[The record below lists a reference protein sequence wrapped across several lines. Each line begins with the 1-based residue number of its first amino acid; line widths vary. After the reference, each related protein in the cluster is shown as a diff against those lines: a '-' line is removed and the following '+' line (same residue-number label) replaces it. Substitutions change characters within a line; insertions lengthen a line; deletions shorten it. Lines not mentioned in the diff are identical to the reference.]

1 LINTLIQ
8 FFYGALNPMADGIYI
23 VCQRIAY
30 ALFTIAL
37 VAGVL
42 QRHQGA
48 NPKQLLLLFASLFVA
63 IVCVTLMPDLLKHP
77 DGLMWEIGDGV
88 SDAVKK
94 SNLNAYASF
103 SDEVRS
109 NALPGT
115 GWFYAALAKGWMNG
129 MSNLT
134 SALSALM
141 RILQVG
147 LITFGYAISPLFC
160 AMATWSVTR
169 NAAIKFFST
178 LVGFF
183 LWGLVWRFVDAGA
196 LAIVGN
202 ANSTGPLALLTWNL
216 TTLFILIGY
225 ALGPFFMTKLFT
237 AGTSGL
243 GHMAG
248 HTGTHIATSSGRSA
262 FGAIKNAV
270 MKGLKTAATVGA
282 GTAAAMAT
290 GGTSAVAQ
298 AGIKAG
304 TTTAGVATKAA
315 TAAASSATGPVGV
328 GETATAGK
336 ASITRTS
343 PNTFTM
349 GGSEHN
355 GDPNNATDLNRA
367 FNATTFS
374 SSEKSAIRMAMSAR
388 NTPPPR
394 DLKKEKNQ
402 QVTQEFPV

>member
-1 LINTLIQ
+1 MDTLIQ
-8 FFYGALNPMADGIYI
+8 VIYDTLIPMADGIYV

-37 VAGVL
+37 IAGVL

-63 IVCVTLMPDLLKHP
+63 VVCVTLMPDWLKHP
-77 DGLMWEIGDGV
+77 YGLMWEIGDGISETV
-88 SDAVKK
+88 RK
-94 SNLNAYASF
+94 SNYAAYKDLAKSVQE
-103 SDEVRS
+103 S
-109 NALPGT
+109 APTGT
-115 GWFYAALAKGWMNG
+115 GWLYAALSQFWYIQIDNI
-129 MSNLT
+129 T
-134 SALSALM
+134 QALRNLM

-147 LITFGYAISPLFC
+147 LITFGYAVSPLFC

-178 LVGFF
+178 LVSFF
-183 LWGLVWRFVDAGA
+183 LWGLVWRFVDAAA
-196 LAIVGN
+196 LAAVSFGG
-202 ANSTGPLALLTWNL
+202 GPLAILIFNL

-225 ALGPFFMTKLFT
+225 VLGPFFITKLFT

-270 MKGLKTAATVGA
+270 TKGLKTAATVGA
-282 GTAAAMAT
+282 GTAAAVAT

-304 TTTAGVATKAA
+304 TTAAGTATKAA

-328 GETATAGK
+328 GETAAAGK

-349 GGSEHN
+349 GGTEHN
-355 GDPNNATDLNRA
+355 GDPNNAADLNRA
-367 FNATTFS
+367 FGATTFS

-402 QVTQEFPV
+402 QVAQEFPV